1 MQCLVF
7 LPLHKITDPET
18 FMMSVSYI
26 DFIFAL
32 FVCNS
37 VFRCYQNLKS
47 AFFFVRS
54 HGVFTEIA
62 AISIG
67 MGPCT

>member
-1 MQCLVF
+1 MQYSVF

-18 FMMSVSYI
+18 FVMPVSYT
-26 DFIFAL
+26 DLRFSV

-37 VFRCYQNLKS
+37 VFGYYQSLKS
-47 AFFFVRS
+47 AFFLVRS

-62 AISIG
+62 AI
-67 MGPCT
+67 